1 MKVLPALV
9 GVLVGTALVTPASA
23 DPVPA
28 ARVHASATR
37 AIGLLE
43 QSIRIW
49 HQKQTGY
56 SCHHQGL
63 AISLVEEARRRGI
76 PVDETLARR
85 NISVG
90 LQGLRNLDRAVQS
103 AQQID
108 PASETG
114 SQMAAAHAAGVPQGL
129 AREVYAAAIARKQRS
144 DGAWDTLDNRPP
156 QSWSRVTATAIALAA
171 IRAYGP
177 DSRQQEIA
185 DRVRR
190 ARNWLLAVQPRDTEE
205 RTFQILGAIQ
215 AGADRAAL
223 KPMATALLSEQRPDG
238 GWAQLSA
245 RASDAYATGEAL
257 VALDASGVGPNEPA
271 FQRGLRYLVDSQ
283 FPDGSWRVPTR
294 MHEQELVS
302 PPHFETGFPHGAD
315 QMISAMGTVWA
326 ARALLRAVPERRMRP
341 EPLISA
347 ADWKEDDAAPWMRIA
362 LFGSAEEVERLLAA
376 GLDPNSRTEVGTT
389 ILMMAAGDRD
399 KVAALIR
406 HGADVNLA
414 AKTGFTPLM
423 IAAND
428 TDAAAA
434 VRLLVER
441 GAVVATS
448 NPKPLH
454 DASALYYAVW
464 SGNVETVRGLI
475 ERGADVHAKVKVGG
489 IFAATPLELAAAL
502 GDVPMVRALAA
513 AGSDVNGLNDSGLP
527 VLTSA
532 VMTNRVEVAKT
543 LIALGANVNLVDE
556 LSMTPLMH
564 AALVD
569 YGDTEMVALLLA
581 AGATKDLRSKDNHTA
596 RDLAGQQGHDAIMRL
611 LDSPASGN

>member
-1 MKVLPALV
+1 MKILPALV
-9 GVLVGTALVTPASA
+9 GVLVGTALAAPAFA
-23 DPVPA
+23 DPVSV
-28 ARVHASATR
+28 ARVHASASR
-37 AIGLLE
+37 AVGLLE

-49 HQKQTGY
+49 HQKQTCY

-76 PVDETLARR
+76 PVDVTLARR

-90 LQGLRNLDRAVQS
+90 LQGLKNLDRAVQA

-129 AREVYAAAIARKQRS
+129 AREVYAAVIARKQRP

-156 QSWSRVTATAIALAA
+156 QSWSRVTATAMALAA
-171 IRAYGP
+171 IRAYLP
-177 DSRQQEIA
+177 ESRQEEA
-185 DRVRR
+185 GDRLRR
-190 ARNWLLAVQPRDTEE
+190 ARDWLLAVHPRDVEE
-205 RTFQILGAIQ
+205 RTYQILGAIQ
-215 AGADRAAL
+215 ADVDRGRL

-238 GWAQLSA
+238 GWAQFST

-257 VALDASGVGPNEPA
+257 VALYESGVGPNDAA
-271 FQRGLRYLVDSQ
+271 FQRGLRYLLDSQ

-294 MHEQELVS
+294 MHEQDLVS

-315 QMISAMGTVWA
+315 QMISVMGTVWA
-326 ARALLRAVPERRMRP
+326 ARAVLRAVPERRMRP
-341 EPLISA
+341 EPLITASEWTEA
-347 ADWKEDDAAPWMRIA
+347 EAAPWMRVA
-362 LFGSAEEVERLLAA
+362 LFGSSAELERLLSS
-376 GLDPNSRTEVGTT
+376 GLNPNSRTEAGTT
-389 ILMMAAGDRD
+389 ILMMAAADRD
-399 KVAALIR
+399 KVDTLIR

-428 TDAAAA
+428 GDAAAA
-434 VRLLVER
+434 IRLLVER
-441 GAVVATS
+441 GAVVAPS

-454 DASALYYAVW
+454 DASPLYYGVW
-464 SGNVETVRGLI
+464 SGNVETVRLLI
-475 ERGADVHAKVKVGG
+475 ERGADVRAKVKIGG
-489 IFAATPLELAAAL
+489 IFAAAPLELAAIL

-513 AGSDVNGLNDSGLP
+513 AGSDVNRLSESGLP

-532 VMTNRVEVAKT
+532 VMTNRVEIAKT
-543 LIALGANVNLVDE
+543 LIALGANINLVDE

-581 AGATKDLRSKDNHTA
+581 AGATKDLRSKDNDTA
-596 RDLAGQQGHDAIMRL
+596 LDLARQHGHDAIARL
-611 LDSPASGN
+611 LERPKTGN